1 MNAVAD
7 PGRGRSER
15 ADAAVGAAYDD
26 RADEYREV
34 AGELA
39 HMDPR
44 DRELIGRWR
53 DETPERLL
61 DAGCGPGH
69 WTAFLRDGGRE
80 VDGVDASAGFVEGAR
95 LRYPGLTFLHGS
107 FRTLP
112 HASGTVGGVLAW
124 YSVIHTPPAEL
135 PEVLAEFAR
144 VLAPGGSL
152 LLGYF
157 HGEPRE
163 RFAHAVTPAY
173 FWTAEALSPM
183 LAAVGLDVQWSEVR
197 EREPGEVSARPHG
210 ALRARR
216 CSTLSRQPSTR
227 TPART
232 PPELQPEARRGT
244 TREQSS
250 DRV

>member
-1 MNAVAD
+1 MTGAPD
-7 PGRGRSER
+7 GER
-15 ADAAVGAAYDD
+15 ADATVGAAYDG
-26 RADEYREV
+26 RADEYRAV

-39 HMDPR
+39 QMDSR

-53 DETPERLL
+53 DETPGRLL

-69 WTAFLRDGGRE
+69 WAAFLHDDGRE
-80 VDGVDASAGFVEGAR
+80 VDGVDVSAAFVEGAR
-95 LRYPGLTFLHGS
+95 LRYPELSFRRGS
-107 FRTLP
+107 FRALP
-112 HASGTVGGVLAW
+112 HASATVGGVLAW

-135 PEVLAEFAR
+135 RDVLAEFAR

-197 EREPGEVSARPHG
+197 EREPGEISSRPHG

-216 CSTLSRQPSTR
+216 CSTLS
-227 TPART
+227 
-232 PPELQPEARRGT
+232 
-244 TREQSS
+244 
-250 DRV
+250 